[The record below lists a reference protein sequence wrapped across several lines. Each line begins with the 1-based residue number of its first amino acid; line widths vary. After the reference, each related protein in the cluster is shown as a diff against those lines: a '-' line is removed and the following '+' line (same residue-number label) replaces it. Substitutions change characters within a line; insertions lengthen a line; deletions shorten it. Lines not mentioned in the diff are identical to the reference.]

1 MEWMRAVGVLQGFWG
16 GVEGAKGLKA
26 LLLLPATGGHGGD
39 VLQVWW
45 DDTALLDPVSTESTQ
60 ASAPS
65 PSGTSRHRYADCTRV
80 TSGQDPRYF
89 TGQGADSL
97 AGWLR
102 TNSVWLSGEQ
112 TGWLAGQ
119 CILWLAGDHT
129 LWLACQGEDAL
140 SGWSRSTLSGWL
152 FKEHTVWLAGEHI
165 LWLAGW
171 GADSLAGWLGRT

>member
-60 ASAPS
+60 ASAPY

-140 SGWSRSTLSGWL
+140 AGWSRSTLSGWL